1 MCFVYNLFTLLGLN
15 FVLRT
20 VVLHDVLS
28 FENFTVLHKIP
39 LRNFIK
45 IALEFLEI
53 NTVVTEGYTEEHDL
67 PCVVYF
73 LHSS

>member
-1 MCFVYNLFTLLGLN
+1 VHVIGFK

-28 FENFTVLHKIP
+28 FENFTVLHKMP

-73 LHSS
+73 LDTS